1 MTTFRRSAVSV
12 LLLTLLLALAGPAQA
27 RPGGGHSYSGS
38 HSSHSSGSHSS
49 PSHSSGSHSSSGSG
63 YHSTPSVSR
72 PSLGPV
78 VPVVPIRPSQPSRP
92 SSPGSTGLGCGCMLI
107 MLLVFI
113 GLIVLIIWMIK
124 RSKAAAPPPGAPPP
138 QPLDLDVI
146 RTLDPDFSAVLFLD
160 FAYALY
166 ARAHQARANSQALD
180 ALSPYLSPA
189 VRAALAAR
197 EPAGV
202 PVAEVVVGAL
212 RVVGIHL
219 PSPPSQAT
227 QPAQVR
233 VRLEIESN
241 LTLGDA
247 GSERTQ
253 YAAESWTLVRDA
265 GVRTKPP
272 QDVQSFHCPNCGA
285 PFASSGSDRC
295 EYCGEVVSNGRFD
308 WTVVA
313 ADLDGV
319 EDAPPALT
327 GTVEEEGTNLP
338 TIFHPQALARRAELL
353 KDDPATTDQ
362 ALAARLQLIYN
373 ELNTAWTNL
382 DLRPIRPYVSDSLF
396 DYLQYWIDAYNRQ
409 GLRNVLQGMRLTGL
423 EMVKVV
429 RDRWFDAVTFRIRAT
444 GRDTTVRQATG
455 ELVGGRPDRDRQYS
469 EYWTLIRGAGVKG
482 APRADKSCPNCGAAL
497 EAADVNQAGQCAH
510 CGARITRGD
519 FDWVLSRIE
528 QDESYTG

>member
-1 MTTFRRSAVSV
+1 MV
-12 LLLTLLLALAGPAQA
+12 LMLLAFAA
-27 RPGGGHSYSGS
+27 
-38 HSSHSSGSHSS
+38 
-49 PSHSSGSHSSSGSG
+49 
-63 YHSTPSVSR
+63 
-72 PSLGPV
+72 
-78 VPVVPIRPSQPSRP
+78 
-92 SSPGSTGLGCGCMLI
+92 LI
-107 MLLVFI
+107 A
-113 GLIVLIIWMIK
+113 LIIWMIK
-124 RSKAAAPPPGAPPP
+124 RSMKSGPPPSAPPPP

-146 RTLDPDFSAVLFLD
+146 RTIDPDFSAVLFLD

-166 ARAHQARANSQALD
+166 ARAHQARANQQALD
-180 ALSPYLSPA
+180 ALSPYLSPD

-202 PVAEVVVGAL
+202 PVAEVIVGAL
-212 RVVGIHL
+212 RVVGIDM
-219 PSPPSQAT
+219 PSPGAAQ
-227 QPAQVR
+227 QVR

-285 PFASSGSDRC
+285 PFAASGSDRC

-313 ADLDGV
+313 ADLDNV

-327 GTVEEEGTNLP
+327 GTVEEEGTDLP
-338 TIFHPQALARRAELL
+338 TIFHPQAQARRAELL
-353 KDDPATTDQ
+353 QADPATTDQ
-362 ALAARLQLIYN
+362 ALAARLQLIYT
-373 ELNTAWTNL
+373 ELNAAWTNL

-423 EMVKVV
+423 QEVKIV

-444 GRDTTVRQATG
+444 GRDTTVRQSNG

-482 APRADKSCPNCGAAL
+482 APRADKSCPNCGATL
-497 EAADVNQAGQCAH
+497 GADDINQAGQCAH

>member
-1 MTTFRRSAVSV
+1 MTAKTMTTFRRTAVS
-12 LLLTLLLALAGPAQA
+12 LLLLPLLLAFAVPAQA

-38 HSSHSSGSHSS
+38 HSSHSSPSHSS

-63 YHSTPSVSR
+63 YHSSPPVYHPSVS
-72 PSLGPV
+72 
-78 VPVVPIRPSQPSRP
+78 PVVPILPNRPSRP
-92 SSPGSTGLGCGCMLI
+92 SDPASTGLGCGCMLV
-107 MLLVFI
+107 MLLVFVA
-113 GLIVLIIWMIK
+113 LILFIIWMIK
-124 RSKAAAPPPGAPPP
+124 RSKASAPPPSAPPP

-146 RTLDPDFSAVLFLD
+146 RTIDPDFSAVLFLD

-219 PSPPSQAT
+219 PAPDA

-247 GSERTQ
+247 GGERTQ
-253 YAAESWTLVRDA
+253 YAAESWTLIRGA

-295 EYCGEVVSNGRFD
+295 EYCGEVAGNGRFD

-313 ADLDGV
+313 ADLDSV

-338 TIFHPQALARRAELL
+338 TIFHPQALARRVELL

-362 ALAARLQLIYN
+362 ALAARLQLIYT

-444 GRDTTVRQATG
+444 GRDTTMRQSNG
-455 ELVGGRPDRDRQYS
+455 ELVGGRPDRDREYS

-482 APRADKSCPNCGAAL
+482 APRAEKSCPNCGAVL